1 MENTLVLVSDDV
13 AQSVASLGI
22 LHGAQHAFWLVQRKR
37 DMVRVHAHART
48 VDTDLLT
55 FRIDSGAKFGNQLAI
70 DLNAT
75 IGDDFLAFTARA
87 EARLSEKFLQ
97 ANAFI
102 VMIVRLGGA
111 RICVWHRSPNVAG
124 LVHYMTEERL

>member
-1 MENTLVLVSDDV
+1 
-13 AQSVASLGI
+13 
-22 LHGAQHAFWLVQRKR
+22 
-37 DMVRVHAHART
+37 MVRVHAHART

-111 RICVWHRSPNVAG
+111 RICVWPRSPNVAG
-124 LVHYMTEERL
+124 SYLQGLLVVWQSFGGFHKNRNLSTI

>member
-1 MENTLVLVSDDV
+1 
-13 AQSVASLGI
+13 
-22 LHGAQHAFWLVQRKR
+22 
-37 DMVRVHAHART
+37 MVRVHTHART

-111 RICVWHRSPNVAG
+111 REYAFGIVLPTWPDNTYRDCW
-124 LVHYMTEERL
+124 

>member
-1 MENTLVLVSDDV
+1 MENTLVFVSDDV

-22 LHGAQHAFWLVQRKR
+22 LHGAQHAFRLVQRKR
-37 DMVRVHAHART
+37 DMVRVHTHART

-97 ANAFI
+97 ANAS
-102 VMIVRLGGA
+102 L
-111 RICVWHRSPNVAG
+111 S
-124 LVHYMTEERL
+124 

>member
-1 MENTLVLVSDDV
+1 MALSTRFGLFS
-13 AQSVASLGI
+13 ASVTWFGFTRTREPSTRTSWRFGST
-22 LHGAQHAFWLVQRKR
+22 
-37 DMVRVHAHART
+37 RVP
-48 VDTDLLT
+48 
-55 FRIDSGAKFGNQLAI
+55 KFGNQLAI

-111 RICVWHRSPNVAG
+111 GN
-124 LVHYMTEERL
+124 MRLASFSQRGG